1 MIIHWKLF
9 VLTCDSIKYEW
20 YNSQIFIGELYH
32 SYVIEWYNSWYN
44 SWYKC
49 MLLSDTS
56 LGDDSFM
63 IIQCQVFV
71 LTTKKI
77 IQEWLI
83 INLTHE
89 WILKWFRDW
98 IYHWVMSDHESVIT
112 RCIITQS
119 SVFSLEIESI
129 TEIVLLRHERW
140 MYEWCSLLIH
150 DWCS

>member
-1 MIIHWKLF
+1 MSDIILRYS
-9 VLTCDSIKYEW
+9 LGNYITR
-20 YNSQIFIGELYH
+20 
-32 SYVIEWYNSWYN
+32 
-44 SWYKC
+44 

-56 LGDDSFM
+56 LCDDSFM

-77 IQEWLI
+77 IQEWI

-98 IYHWVMSDHESVIT
+98 IYHWVMSDHEWVWIYHWVMSDHEWVIT